1 MSDLE
6 PIRVNEVRVIVIGMA
21 LWAVAL
27 VVLAVFF
34 RHELDRHDAGWW
46 LWACGLGVVLGL
58 YGLRTTTRRRTA
70 AQRAVVPPDGEA

>member
-6 PIRVNEVRVIVIGMA
+6 PVRVNEVRVIAIGMA

-34 RHELDRHDAGWW
+34 RHDLDDHHAGWW
-46 LWACGLGVVLGL
+46 LWACGLGLVLGL
-58 YGLRTTTRRRTA
+58 YGLRATIRRRAA
-70 AQRAVVPPDGEA
+70 AQRAVVPTDGES